1 MSFINGCR
9 RGFGAAGWGAAAG
22 LRDFLLGS
30 AIGRATVRDY
40 LKKIL

>member
-1 MSFINGCR
+1 MSFINRWR
-9 RGFGAAGWGAAAG
+9 RGFGTAGCGAAAG

-30 AIGRATVRDY
+30 EIGRATVRDY